1 MLNRLLILFVTL
13 ASIILYAHIKKK
25 ELESSLGDL
34 KEVLL
39 AKMPEAEVLS
49 YPEQNKLFLSQ
60 IIKSKSNST
69 HVFHF
74 WGTWCPP
81 CINEFPELLRFTQ
94 KMQEQ
99 PVQFYLVAVNDQKEL
114 IEKFLKPFIKMMGNN
129 ITILID
135 NNGTYNNAF
144 GAAKVPET
152 FIFDK
157 NGQVLRRLQGAQD
170 WQQPFF
176 VKLFDSYKQ
185 TK

>member
-13 ASIILYAHIKKK
+13 ASIILYAHLKKK

-170 WQQPFF
+170 WQQAFF
-176 VKLFDSYKQ
+176 VKLFDSYK
-185 TK
+185 

>member
-1 MLNRLLILFVTL
+1 MLNRLLVLFVTL
-13 ASIILYAHIKKK
+13 AAIVLYAHLKKK
-25 ELESSLGDL
+25 ELDTTLGDL

-49 YPEQNKLFLSQ
+49 YPDQAKIQLSQ
-60 IIKSKSNST
+60 LIKSNDAKT

-94 KMQEQ
+94 GMQDQ
-99 PVQFYLVAVNDQKEL
+99 PVHFYLVAVNDQKDL
-114 IEKFLKPFIKMMGNN
+114 IEKFLKPFIKMMGKN

-135 NNGTYNNAF
+135 NNGAYNNAF
-144 GAAKVPET
+144 GAAKVPES
-152 FIFDK
+152 FIFDRE
-157 NGQVLRRLQGAQD
+157 GRVLRRLQGAQD

-176 VKLFDSYKQ
+176 VKLFDSYK
-185 TK
+185 